1 MMSQQPVSVDG
12 MMRRHS
18 SPSTSPRINPPSV
31 TMHRTA
37 PRSPAVA
44 VERPFYKPA
53 TPAKRSRWQRWQ
65 MPLILTGGT
74 IGGFLVQTAWI
85 GITMIA
91 IYGLF
96 AIILRIPSRTT
107 FALAALSIAAITVML
122 LAKPNQELAT
132 NFTTYTF
139 LLLVVGVISLIIEGR
154 PAKRRKRNRRPI

>member
-1 MMSQQPVSVDG
+1 MMSQQPISVDG
-12 MMRRHS
+12 MMRR
-18 SPSTSPRINPPSV
+18 PSGAGTTPRTNPQSV

-37 PRSPAVA
+37 PRSAPAA
-44 VERPFYKPA
+44 PERPFYKPA
-53 TPAKRSRWQRWQ
+53 APAKPTRWQRWQ

-85 GITMIA
+85 GIAMIA

-96 AIILRIPSRTT
+96 AVILRIPSRTT
-107 FALAALSIAAITVML
+107 FALAALSVAAITVML
-122 LAKPNQELAT
+122 LAKPNEELAT

-154 PAKRRKRNRRPI
+154 PVKRRKRNRRPI